1 MPLPKLNGVIPQVG
15 QAAPTFRYVATD
27 KTNHALDGLKGEV
40 VIVLA
45 FPSVDTPT
53 CAIETRTFN
62 QHAAD
67 LGATILVASM
77 DLPFAMKRFCAAEGI
92 DKVKMASDFRYRD
105 MWNNWG
111 VAIAEGG
118 LEGTLARAVWV
129 LDKNGMIQYHEL
141 VPEIGSE
148 PNYVAALS
156 AAKALL

>member
-15 QAAPTFRYVATD
+15 QAAPGFRYVALD
-27 KTNHALDGLKGEV
+27 KTNHTLNSLKGQV

-53 CAIETRTFN
+53 CATETRKFN

-77 DLPFAMKRFCAAEGI
+77 DLPFAMARFCAAEGI
-92 DKVKMASDFRYRD
+92 ENVKMASDFRFHD

-129 LDKNGMIQYHEL
+129 LDKDGVIQYHEL
-141 VPEIGSE
+141 VPEIGNE
-148 PNYVAALS
+148 PDYDAAL
-156 AAKALL
+156 AAARKLI